1 MLENLLNTK
10 LKKKLLGI
18 FFALPNR
25 SFSSSELNQMTEA
38 SSAAVQQTL
47 REFVKMQVVASAG
60 KAERRCWRINH
71 RFRLYDELW
80 DLLRGGEYSN
90 VQDEVVKILKRLP
103 NVQLAILTGIFS
115 LEPQISADLL
125 LVGEQINRL
134 RLEQILMDIQKWVG
148 QEINFSLM
156 SPEEYE
162 YRQMMNDRFI
172 RDILDHAHLVPINN
186 LK

>member
-18 FFALPNR
+18 FFALPDR
-25 SFSSSELNQMTEA
+25 SFSVYELKQMTEA
-38 SSAAVQQTL
+38 SSFAIQKTL
-47 REFVKMQVVASAG
+47 REFVKMQVMTSAG
-60 KAERRCWRINH
+60 KAAKRYYRINH

-80 DLLRGGEYSN
+80 DLLKGGEYDN
-90 VQDEVVKILKRLP
+90 AQDEVVKILKRLP
-103 NVQLAILTGIFS
+103 NVKLAILSGIFS

-134 RLEQILMDIQKWVG
+134 RLEQILADIQKWIG

-156 SPEEYE
+156 SQEEYE

-172 RDILDHAHLVPINN
+172 RDILDHPHLVPINN